1 MRRRGTSFNAK
12 RSITKERRVGRNT
25 YARKFRLRGSR
36 MKMRV
41 QVLSIGWN
49 FHCRGKWVDG
59 KTMVDPLYIDID
71 QDRNSRAINSDD
83 HLARV
88 MQCDNGGVYDRRI
101 HDNEFRDR
109 NIFHQ
114 IPNTIGF
121 TKFI

>member
-59 KTMVDPLYIDID
+59 KTMVDPLWISI
-71 QDRNSRAINSDD
+71 
-83 HLARV
+83 
-88 MQCDNGGVYDRRI
+88 RI
-101 HDNEFRDR
+101 ETVERL
-109 NIFHQ
+109 
-114 IPNTIGF
+114 IPMI
-121 TKFI
+121 IWLV

>member
-25 YARKFRLRGSR
+25 YARKFRLRANENARSSTFHR
-36 MKMRV
+36 MELSLSWKMG
-41 QVLSIGWN
+41 GWEN
-49 FHCRGKWVDG
+49 HGRSS
-59 KTMVDPLYIDID
+59 LDID
-71 QDRNSRAINSDD
+71 QDRNSRAINSND

>member
-59 KTMVDPLYIDID
+59 KIMVDPLWISI
-71 QDRNSRAINSDD
+71 
-83 HLARV
+83 
-88 MQCDNGGVYDRRI
+88 RI
-101 HDNEFRDR
+101 ETVERL
-109 NIFHQ
+109 
-114 IPNTIGF
+114 IPMTIWLV
-121 TKFI
+121 